1 MGSPAKK
8 FEHYTPSEKEVI
20 VAKTAIKQ
28 LAASNDLIVSGSLKE
43 VFVIMLEKIA
53 EGQTVSLLFN
63 DREYTTHEA
72 AEILHVSRTF
82 LLKEID
88 EGRLP
93 CRMVGTHRRVRAKDL
108 MTYKTESEDARLKA
122 IKEMTRLSQE
132 VERDE

>member
-1 MGSPAKK
+1 MGNPAKK
-8 FEHYTPSEKEVI
+8 FEHYTPNEDEIALARS
-20 VAKTAIKQ
+20 AIKK
-28 LAASNDLIVSGSLKE
+28 LVSSNDLQISGNLKG

-88 EGRLP
+88 DGRLP
-93 CRMVGTHRRVRAKDL
+93 CRMVGSHRRIRAKDL
-108 MTYKTESEDARLKA
+108 MTYKAKSEEARLKA
-122 IKEMTRLSQE
+122 IKEMTRLSQDIE
-132 VERDE
+132 KDE